1 MCYIFSATTQM
12 KTIIFNEILS
22 AVEQATEIDRAL
34 ILSRSKQP
42 DVVEARSLLFHYL
55 YAEGFTRSQVARM
68 TGHTRQCVS
77 TQVTHFDDRKRY
89 GGNIVSIM
97 MQHID
102 NTLKRK

>member
-1 MCYIFSATTQM
+1 MKSVIFSQ
-12 KTIIFNEILS
+12 ILS

-55 YAEGFTRSQVARM
+55 YAEGFTRAQVARL
-68 TGHTRQCVS
+68 TGHTRQCVA
-77 TQVTHFDDRKRY
+77 TQVQHFDDRKKY
-89 GGNIVSIM
+89 GGNMLSIL

-102 NTLKRK
+102 KTLSKK

>member
-1 MCYIFSATTQM
+1 M

-34 ILSRSKQP
+34 ILSRSKLP
-42 DVVEARSLLFHYL
+42 EVVEARSLLFHYL
-55 YAEGFTRSQVARM
+55 YIEKFTRSQIARM
-68 TGHTRQCVS
+68 TGLTRQCVS
-77 TQVTHFDDRKRY
+77 SQVTHFDDRKQY

-97 MQHID
+97 MQQID